1 MDHKEIMTLIVGY
14 TCVGVFVATAI
25 ITILSLVGLLRI
37 DPDAKKKLFSILVV
51 EVVLIGVALW
61 RDFITIDK
69 NPLEAKIETLV
80 AETTRS
86 EELVEA
92 RRASPGDLS
101 IKMYDYNKDSRA
113 LPGDSGIKPRVYFH
127 IKNET
132 QRPSALQS
140 AKALSKGS
148 SVIVPGIQRLDVGP
162 SSTELRYFKKSDEAE
177 AIRIGQ
183 DLRAVGIEAHIRYV
197 PGFENSKGIR
207 PRHYELWIS
216 G

>member
-37 DPDAKKKLFSILVV
+37 DPDAKKKLFTILVV
-51 EVVLIGVALW
+51 EVVLISVALW
-61 RDFITIDK
+61 RDFITLDK
-69 NPLEAKIETLV
+69 KPLEAKIETLV

-92 RRASPGDLS
+92 SHASPGDLS
-101 IKMYDYNKDSRA
+101 IKMHAYNKAGRV

-127 IKNET
+127 IKDEA

-140 AKALSKGS
+140 AKALSTGGD
-148 SVIVPGIQRLDVGP
+148 VIVPGIQRLDVGP
-162 SSTELRYFKKSDEAE
+162 SSTELRYFKKSDEVE

-183 DLRAVGIEAHIRYV
+183 ELHAAGIEAHVRYV
-197 PGFENSKGIR
+197 PGFENSKSIR